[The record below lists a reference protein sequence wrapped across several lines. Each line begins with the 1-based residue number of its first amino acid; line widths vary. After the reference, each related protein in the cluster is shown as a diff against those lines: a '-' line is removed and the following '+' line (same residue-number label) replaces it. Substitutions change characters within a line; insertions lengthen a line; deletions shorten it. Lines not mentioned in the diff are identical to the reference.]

1 MAQQQ
6 QQQQPTSQTPP
17 KHQHYADQ
25 TEQGLTG
32 SSSTEVEV
40 VQLNSNS
47 ASMVPCDPTNPTT
60 TTTSPIIHYPN
71 TATMSRLQESTTNSG
86 AKSTSS
92 SGHRL
97 LRRAFTLPRN
107 PFQRLSSRKFLKVNG
122 GVASGANDSEESNG
136 TYVRTNGTI
145 ESPFLIS
152 QNGGTLGRGNAWQ
165 TTTDENEERPQ
176 SALQGSGERR
186 TRGSWKKIF
195 GRLAQ
200 QVTNVGVCKSC
211 LDISFLLTMFLHF

>member
-6 QQQQPTSQTPP
+6 QQQQQPSQTQP

-32 SSSTEVEV
+32 LPPPSNEV
-40 VQLNSNS
+40 VQLESNSNTS
-47 ASMVPCDPTNPTT
+47 AVQHSAPNPTAT
-60 TTTSPIIHYPN
+60 IIIHHHNPN
-71 TATMSRLQESTTNSG
+71 TATMSRLQEPTTNSCA

-92 SGHRL
+92 TGHRL

-122 GVASGANDSEESNG
+122 GVSSTTNNEPEQSNG
-136 TYVRTNGTI
+136 TYVRTNGTV
-145 ESPFLIS
+145 ESPLLLIS
-152 QNGGTLGRGNAWQ
+152 QTAGGNAWQ
-165 TTTDENEERPQ
+165 PNDNEVVERSQ

-186 TRGSWKKIF
+186 SRGSWKKII

-200 QVTNVGVCKSC
+200 QVTNVGVSV
-211 LDISFLLTMFLHF
+211 DFIIW